1 MRIGRPRTL
10 LSLTLMGLGLVT
22 LPLLYAVANAVFELD
37 DLMNESLEVAQA
49 SAVTARE
56 GQRIETALENML
68 RHAQSAIRPGSSST
82 GSNPSA
88 WPRALRRS
96 RPSLTCRASTRI
108 SSASGR
114 YSGPSKPSCS
124 TRRPRKLSSSRA

>member
-56 GQRIETALENML
+56 GQRI
-68 RHAQSAIRPGSSST
+68 
-82 GSNPSA
+82 
-88 WPRALRRS
+88 
-96 RPSLTCRASTRI
+96 
-108 SSASGR
+108 
-114 YSGPSKPSCS
+114 
-124 TRRPRKLSSSRA
+124 